1 MAGVGARIHRTGRAL
16 KQRSALEGA
25 ALPSTGVGGRRGATT
40 GKECT
45 HSSCWL
51 EVSLDHCDFSP
62 HCKQP
67 FGCKSLFCSGKE
79 FHMLFHV
86 VQILVK
92 KNYRHHARSTVSTLN
107 GLQTGEPAKKPS
119 VGASSRS
126 HVQAQAG
133 SPQCWRSRPVSL
145 AQTSCAPSV
154 NPQQE

>member
-1 MAGVGARIHRTGRAL
+1 
-16 KQRSALEGA
+16 
-25 ALPSTGVGGRRGATT
+25 
-40 GKECT
+40 
-45 HSSCWL
+45 
-51 EVSLDHCDFSP
+51 
-62 HCKQP
+62 
-67 FGCKSLFCSGKE
+67 
-79 FHMLFHV
+79 MLFHV

-107 GLQTGEPAKKPS
+107 GLQTGESAKKPS

-154 NPQQE
+154 NPQKESISTPGFGFVNPGHGWTSLRNSGFSQIADPLLPPRAPKD